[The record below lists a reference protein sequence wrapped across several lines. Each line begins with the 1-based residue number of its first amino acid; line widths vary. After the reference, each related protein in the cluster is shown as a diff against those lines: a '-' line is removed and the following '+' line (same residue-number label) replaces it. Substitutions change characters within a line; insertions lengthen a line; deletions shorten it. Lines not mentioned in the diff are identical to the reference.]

1 MAVKFPVG
9 VIEEGSLSL
18 TRNLWN
24 AWDFVFALF
33 CAIIVAGFYFNFIYI
48 YFFSFKP
55 LCVLTMPCVSW
66 LCLVCLDYVC
76 LILCVLTMS
85 CVS

>member
-24 AWDFVFALF
+24 AWDFVFVLF
-33 CAIIVAGFYFNFIYI
+33 SAIIVARF
-48 YFFSFKP
+48 
-55 LCVLTMPCVSW
+55 LLVLLLFV
-66 LCLVCLDYVC
+66 VV
-76 LILCVLTMS
+76 VL
-85 CVS
+85 